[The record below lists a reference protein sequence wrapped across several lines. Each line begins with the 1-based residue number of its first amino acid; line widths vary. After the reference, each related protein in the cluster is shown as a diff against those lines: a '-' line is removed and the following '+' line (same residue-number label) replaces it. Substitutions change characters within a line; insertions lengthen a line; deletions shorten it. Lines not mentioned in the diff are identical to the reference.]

1 MPCTAR
7 DSLTRQ
13 LTAAIDELLF
23 LLDEART
30 AVVQEDFGM
39 ADTAWNEFRRVYPNK
54 ELVFERLQL
63 HVAEHGCALLH

>member
-7 DSLTRQ
+7 DCLVTQ

-23 LLDEART
+23 LLDEEQT
-30 AVVQEDFGM
+30 AVAQGDFGM
-39 ADTAWNEFRRVYPNK
+39 ADTVWNEFRRAYPNK
-54 ELVFERLQL
+54 DLVFERLQF